1 MHAPHTHTQKLAG
14 FTLIEVL
21 VTIVILSVG
30 LLGMA
35 ALQITGVR
43 SATGAT
49 SRTQA
54 TLLADDIVERMRANI
69 TAVDADLFAAVDS
82 TAINCAAMP
91 NPYCEEYFDGSIN
104 IDAASCTPAQMAAYD
119 INVWFCGVASSGMR
133 RGGLAN
139 SLASATAT
147 ITCSDLDAA
156 AVGQDAEACTNR
168 SPHVV
173 TIGWTENNP
182 QNDAAGTATTTQ
194 SISMTIQ
201 L

>member
-1 MHAPHTHTQKLAG
+1 MYTRLDPRKPAG

-54 TLLADDIVERMRANI
+54 TLLADDIVERMRANV
-69 TAVDADLFAAVDS
+69 TAVDANLFAAVDS
-82 TAINCAAMP
+82 TAINCAALP
-91 NPYCEEYFDGSIN
+91 NPYCGEYYDGTN
-104 IDAASCTPAQMAAYD
+104 NVAAASCTPAQMAAFD
-119 INVWFCGVASSGMR
+119 INVWFCGATSSGIR
-133 RGGLAN
+133 RGGVTN

-147 ITCSDLDAA
+147 ITCSDKDTT
-156 AVGQDAEACTNR
+156 DTDACTDR
-168 SPHVV
+168 SPHVI
-173 TIGWTENNP
+173 TLGWTENNP
-182 QNDAAGTATTTQ
+182 QKDAAGTTTTTQ
-194 SISMTIQ
+194 SISMSIQ